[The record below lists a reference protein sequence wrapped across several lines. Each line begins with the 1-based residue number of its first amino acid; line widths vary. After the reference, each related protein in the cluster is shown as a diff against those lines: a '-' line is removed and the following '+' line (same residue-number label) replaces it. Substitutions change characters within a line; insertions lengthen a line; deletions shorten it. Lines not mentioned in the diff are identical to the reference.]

1 MTPETDADVFR
12 SMIQNTTPV
21 ELDEFDRVQFPGVVS
36 ALALPDDYP
45 IGGNVAA
52 RIVIYFG
59 QADNVLGIGV
69 WE

>member
-1 MTPETDADVFR
+1 MTPMSDADAFR
-12 SMIQNTTPV
+12 SMIQNTAPI
-21 ELDEFDRVQFPGVVS
+21 ELDEIDRAQFPGVVS

-59 QADNVLGIGV
+59 EADNVLGIGV